1 MDVTAAA
8 RAFDRLA
15 PRYDAA
21 CAGPLFVR
29 MRERVHAT
37 LAGAFAPGARV
48 LEIGCG
54 SGADTA
60 FLSARQVHVVAADP
74 APGMIARARE
84 RLAGLPA
91 RGSVQFLRCGLN
103 EVEAHLAPPAA
114 FDGIFSDFGAL
125 NCVPRLSALGPLAAR
140 RLKPGGRVIVCLL
153 SPTCAME
160 IGWFLLRGQPRR
172 AFRRLGRPPVM
183 VDVEGVG
190 VPTYYHRVRDVEAAL
205 GQGFALRRVTGLSV
219 WVPPPY
225 LESRWSALPRPARR
239 ALAAIDAAL
248 SPHWPFNRLGDH
260 VLMEFEDA
268 RGALQIAHC

>member
-21 CAGPLFVR
+21 CAGSLFVQ
-29 MRERVHAT
+29 MRTRVHAT
-37 LAGAFAPGARV
+37 LAGAFAPGGRV

-60 FLSARQVHVVAADP
+60 FLAARQVHVVAADP
-74 APGMIARARE
+74 APGMIACARE
-84 RLAGLPA
+84 RLDRLTA
-91 RGSVQFLRCGLN
+91 RGSVRFLRCGLD
-103 EVEAHLAPPAA
+103 EIDAHLAPPAA

-125 NCVPRLSALGPLAAR
+125 NCVPRLDALGPLAAR
-140 RLKPGGRVIVCLL
+140 RLRPGGRVIVCLM

-160 IGWFLLRGQPRR
+160 IGWFLLRGEPGR
-172 AFRRLGRPPVM
+172 AFRRLGRTPVM
-183 VDVEGVG
+183 VDVEGLG

-205 GQGFALRRVTGLSV
+205 GRGFALWRVTGLSV

-225 LESRWSALPRPARR
+225 LEARWSALTPPARR
-239 ALAAIDAAL
+239 ALAAIDMTL

-260 VLMEFEDA
+260 VLLEFEDV
-268 RGALQIAHC
+268 RM